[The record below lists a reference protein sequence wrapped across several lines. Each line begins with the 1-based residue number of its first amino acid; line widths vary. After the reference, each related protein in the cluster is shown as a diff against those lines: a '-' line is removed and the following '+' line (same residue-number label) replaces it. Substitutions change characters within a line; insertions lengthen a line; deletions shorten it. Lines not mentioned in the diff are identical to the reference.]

1 MENRPGLCLD
11 IALDDPNGKYESAA
25 ADKPPSCWNA
35 RTTVTACGPR
45 HSLRST
51 VHVVYRYS
59 ILDTRDS
66 ILDTRRLKTKGYVIS
81 QRVRKRIEELLGWCK
96 TVGGM
101 ARAWFIGRWKIRQQ
115 SEATAAA
122 YNLLRM
128 ARLAPTG

>member
-1 MENRPGLCLD
+1 MLERTYHRHGLWPKTL
-11 IALDDPNGKYESAA
+11 AA
-25 ADKPPSCWNA
+25 EY
-35 RTTVTACGPR
+35 RACR
-45 HSLRST
+45 L
-51 VHVVYRYS
+51 S